1 MYRKHKAIAM
11 NDLTIIENKIHEIRG
26 QKVMLDFDLA
36 EMYGVETKRLNQA
49 VRRNSERFPQ
59 DFMFQLTD
67 EEVKWLM
74 TNLRSQFVTSSWG
87 GTRYAPLAF
96 TEQGVAMLS
105 GLLRSPQAI
114 EKNLSPLNQ
123 PYS

>member
-11 NDLTIIENKIHEIRG
+11 NDLIIIENKIHEIRG

-59 DFMFQLTD
+59 DFMFQLID

-87 GTRYAPLAF
+87 GTRYAPLVF

>member
-11 NDLTIIENKIHEIRG
+11 NDLIIIENKIHEIRG

-74 TNLRSQFVTSSWG
+74 PNLRSQFVTSSWG

>member
-11 NDLTIIENKIHEIRG
+11 NDLIIIENKIHEIRG

-105 GLLRSPQAI
+105 GLLRSPQTI

>member
-1 MYRKHKAIAM
+1 M
-11 NDLTIIENKIHEIRG
+11 NDLIIIENKIHEIRG

-96 TEQGVAMLS
+96 TEQGVTMLS

-114 EKNLSPLNQ
+114 EKNLCHLNQ
-123 PYS
+123 SYS

>member
-11 NDLTIIENKIHEIRG
+11 NDLIIIENKIHEIRG

-36 EMYGVETKRLNQA
+36 EMYGAETKRSNQA

>member
-1 MYRKHKAIAM
+1 M
-11 NDLTIIENKIHEIRG
+11 NDLIIIENKIHEIRG

-114 EKNLSPLNQ
+114 KKNLCHLNQ
-123 PYS
+123 SYS

>member
-11 NDLTIIENKIHEIRG
+11 NDLIIIENKIHEIRG

-74 TNLRSQFVTSSWG
+74 PNLRSQIVTSSWG

>member
-11 NDLTIIENKIHEIRG
+11 NDLIIIENKIHEIRG

>member
-11 NDLTIIENKIHEIRG
+11 NDLIIIENKIHEIRG

-74 TNLRSQFVTSSWG
+74 PNLRSQFVTSSWG

-96 TEQGVAMLS
+96 TEQGVTMLS

>member
-11 NDLTIIENKIHEIRG
+11 NDLIIIENKIHEIRG

-36 EMYGVETKRLNQA
+36 EMYGAETKRLNQA

>member
-11 NDLTIIENKIHEIRG
+11 NDLTIIENKIHEVRG

-36 EMYGVETKRLNQA
+36 EMYGAETKRLNQA

>member
-11 NDLTIIENKIHEIRG
+11 NDLIIIENKIHEIRG

-74 TNLRSQFVTSSWG
+74 TNLRSQIVTSSWG